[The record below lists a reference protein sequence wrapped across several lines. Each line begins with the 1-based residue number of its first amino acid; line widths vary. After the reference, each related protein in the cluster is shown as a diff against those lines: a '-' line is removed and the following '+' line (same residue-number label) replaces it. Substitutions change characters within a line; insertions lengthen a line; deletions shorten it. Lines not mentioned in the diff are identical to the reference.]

1 MVQNINGR
9 TIMDYLTIIIIFGLA
24 VLWELATINKNVKK
38 MNEQNAELINL
49 YNERRKRNQ

>member
-1 MVQNINGR
+1 
-9 TIMDYLTIIIIFGLA
+9 MDLLTLMLILGMA

-49 YNERRKRNQ
+49 YNERRKRIQ

>member
-1 MVQNINGR
+1 
-9 TIMDYLTIIIIFGLA
+9 MDLLTLMLIFGLA

-49 YNERRKRNQ
+49 YHERRKQ

>member
-1 MVQNINGR
+1 
-9 TIMDYLTIIIIFGLA
+9 MDLLTLMLIFGLA

-38 MNEQNAELINL
+38 KNEQNAELINL

>member
-1 MVQNINGR
+1 
-9 TIMDYLTIIIIFGLA
+9 MDLLTLMLIYGLA

-49 YNERRKRNQ
+49 YNERRKRIQ

>member
-1 MVQNINGR
+1 
-9 TIMDYLTIIIIFGLA
+9 MDLFTLMLILGLA

-49 YNERRKRNQ
+49 YNERRKRIQ

>member
-1 MVQNINGR
+1 
-9 TIMDYLTIIIIFGLA
+9 MDLLTLILIFGLA

-49 YNERRKRNQ
+49 YHERSKRTQ

>member
-1 MVQNINGR
+1 
-9 TIMDYLTIIIIFGLA
+9 MDLLTLMLILGLA

-49 YNERRKRNQ
+49 YNERRKRIQ

>member
-1 MVQNINGR
+1 
-9 TIMDYLTIIIIFGLA
+9 MDLLTLMLIFGLA

-49 YNERRKRNQ
+49 YNERRK

>member
-1 MVQNINGR
+1 
-9 TIMDYLTIIIIFGLA
+9 MDLLTLMLIFGLA

-49 YNERRKRNQ
+49 YNERRKRIR

>member
-1 MVQNINGR
+1 
-9 TIMDYLTIIIIFGLA
+9 MDLLTLMLIFGLA

-49 YNERRKRNQ
+49 YHERSKSIQ

>member
-1 MVQNINGR
+1 
-9 TIMDYLTIIIIFGLA
+9 MDLLTLMLIFGLA

-49 YNERRKRNQ
+49 YNERRKRIQ

>member
-1 MVQNINGR
+1 
-9 TIMDYLTIIIIFGLA
+9 MDLLTLMLILGLA

-49 YNERRKRNQ
+49 YNERSKRIK

>member
-1 MVQNINGR
+1 
-9 TIMDYLTIIIIFGLA
+9 MDLLTLMLIFGLA

-49 YNERRKRNQ
+49 YNERRNRIK

>member
-1 MVQNINGR
+1 
-9 TIMDYLTIIIIFGLA
+9 MDLLTLMLIFGLA

-49 YNERRKRNQ
+49 YNDRNKRAQ

>member
-1 MVQNINGR
+1 
-9 TIMDYLTIIIIFGLA
+9 MDLLTLMLIFGLA

-49 YNERRKRNQ
+49 YNERRKRIH

>member
-1 MVQNINGR
+1 
-9 TIMDYLTIIIIFGLA
+9 MDLLTLILIFGLA

-49 YNERRKRNQ
+49 YNERRKRIQ

>member
-1 MVQNINGR
+1 
-9 TIMDYLTIIIIFGLA
+9 MDLLTLMLIFGLA

-49 YNERRKRNQ
+49 YNESRKRIQ

>member
-9 TIMDYLTIIIIFGLA
+9 KMMDYLTIIIIFGLA
-24 VLWELATINKNVKK
+24 ILWELATINKNVKK

-49 YNERRKRNQ
+49 YNDRSKRNQ

>member
-1 MVQNINGR
+1 
-9 TIMDYLTIIIIFGLA
+9 MDLLTLMLILGLA

-49 YNERRKRNQ
+49 YNESRKRIQ

>member
-1 MVQNINGR
+1 
-9 TIMDYLTIIIIFGLA
+9 MDLLTLMLIFGLA

-49 YNERRKRNQ
+49 YNERRKRIK